1 MKKMKKIGAAILAA
15 CMVVSMAACGNS
27 STANSNNTQSESSSN
42 SGKTDIVIAVDAD
55 IDTLHPANFST
66 TVELNILN
74 QIYDTLMYM
83 NPDETHDPEPRIAE
97 SYEISDDGLDYTFHL
112 RDDVTFHDG
121 SKLTSED
128 VKFSLEMY
136 QQSEYQ
142 GYEVDGLASV
152 DTPDDT
158 TVVCHL
164 EYPYSPFLLGV
175 CNVHIASKSYYEAS
189 ADNFV
194 SSPVGTGPYKYV
206 GRNKGSDI
214 TLEAYDGYYRGVAAI
229 KNVKF
234 EVIPDEATMAVALQ
248 TGEINF
254 ADIEPASISQIQA
267 NKDITIAR
275 VDTSAFSYVC
285 MNLEKE
291 PFNDVRVR
299 QAINYALNRE
309 NIIAVCYDGEAE
321 VNSNICA
328 KTRMGYQDSQLQYTY
343 DVEKAKALLAEAGI
357 ETPYNLGEM
366 LVAEKYSNLAA
377 VIQNDLKAIGL
388 DVTIK
393 VAEFNSFIGDLT
405 SGNYTITALNMTLDG
420 DTQSLEMAFITDY
433 IGMANNA
440 RYSDPEMD
448 ELFAQAQKEAD
459 TEKRTELFNQAFSK
473 AQDEAIYAVIGNP
486 LELFAYN
493 NSLDVPEIAF
503 EGAYFIYN
511 FSWK

>member
-1 MKKMKKIGAAILAA
+1 MKRIGAFLLAA
-15 CMVVSMAACGNS
+15 CMMLSLSACQSNTSGN
-27 STANSNNTQSESSSN
+27 NN
-42 SGKTDIVIAVDAD
+42 KTDLTIAVDAD
-55 IDTLHPANFST
+55 IDTLHPSDFST
-66 TVELNILN
+66 TIELNILN
-74 QIYDTLMYM
+74 QLYDTLLYM
-83 NPDETHDPEPRIAE
+83 NPDETHDPEPRIAK
-97 SYEISDDGLDYTFHL
+97 SYEISDDGLDYTFYL

-121 SKLTSED
+121 SKLTSAD

-136 QQSEYQ
+136 QASEYQ

-152 DTPDDT
+152 ETPDDY
-158 TVVCHL
+158 TVICHL
-164 EYPYSPFLLGV
+164 EYPYAPFLLGV
-175 CNVHIASKSYYEAS
+175 CNVHIASKNYYEAS
-189 ADNFV
+189 PDIFASV
-194 SSPVGTGPYKYV
+194 PVGSGPYKYV

-214 TLEAYDGYYRGVAAI
+214 TLEAYDGYYRGEAAI

-248 TGEINF
+248 TKEINF
-254 ADIEPASISQIQA
+254 ASIQASSISQLDT

-275 VDTSAFSYVC
+275 VDTSSFAYVC

-299 QAINYALNRE
+299 QAINYALNRD

-321 VNSNICA
+321 ENSNICA
-328 KTRMGYQDSQLQYTY
+328 KNRMGYKDSQLQYTY
-343 DVEKAKALLAEAGI
+343 DVEKAKELLKEAGI
-357 ETPYNLGEM
+357 VTPYNLGEM
-366 LVAEKYSNLAA
+366 LVAEKYSNLAV
-377 VIQNDLKAIGL
+377 VIQNDLKEIGF

-393 VAEFNSFIGDLT
+393 VAEFNSYIDDLT

-440 RYSDPEMD
+440 RYSDPDMD
-448 ELFAQAQKEAD
+448 ALFEQAKKEPDTQKRMD
-459 TEKRTELFNQAFSK
+459 LFDQAFCK

-486 LELFAYN
+486 RELFAYD
-493 NSLDVPEIAF
+493 NSLNVPEIAF
-503 EGAYFIYN
+503 EGAYFIYD

>member
-27 STANSNNTQSESSSN
+27 ATTGDNGSQSESSSN

-97 SYEISDDGLDYTFHL
+97 SYEIS
-112 RDDVTFHDG
+112 
-121 SKLTSED
+121 
-128 VKFSLEMY
+128 
-136 QQSEYQ
+136 
-142 GYEVDGLASV
+142 VDGLASV

-194 SSPVGTGPYKYV
+194 SLPVGTGPYKYV

-254 ADIEPASISQIQA
+254 ADIEPASISQLQA

-357 ETPYNLGEM
+357 EIPYNLGEM

-420 DTQSLEMAFITDY
+420 DTQSLEMAFTTDY

-448 ELFAQAQKEAD
+448 ELFAQAQKESD

>member
-1 MKKMKKIGAAILAA
+1 MRLTKKIGAVILAS
-15 CMVVSMAACGNS
+15 CMALGMSACGNGS
-27 STANSNNTQSESSSN
+27 QRGDT
-42 SGKTDIVIAVDAD
+42 SGKKDIAIAVDAD
-55 IDTLHPANFST
+55 IDTLHPSDYST
-66 TVELNILN
+66 TIESNILG

-83 NPDETHDPEPRIAE
+83 NPDGTHDPEPRIAK
-97 SYEISDDGLDYTFHL
+97 SCKISDDGLDYTFEL

-121 SKLTSED
+121 SKLTSAD

-136 QQSEYQ
+136 QASEYQ
-142 GYEVDGLASV
+142 GYMLDGLDTV
-152 DTPDDT
+152 ETPDDY

-164 EYPYSPFLLGV
+164 EYAYSPFLLGV
-175 CNVHIASKSYYEAS
+175 CSAHIASKRYYEAS

-194 SSPVGTGPYKYV
+194 SNPVGSGPYKYV

-214 TLEAYDGYYRGVAAI
+214 TLEAYDGYYRGEAAI

-234 EVIPDEATMAVALQ
+234 EVIPDDVTVAVALQ

-254 ADIEPASISQIQA
+254 ASIEASNISQL
-267 NKDITIAR
+267 KDKEDINIAR
-275 VDTSAFSYVC
+275 VETSSFSYVC

-309 NIIAVCYDGEAE
+309 NIVTVCFDGEAE

-328 KTRMGYQDSQLQYTY
+328 KSRLGYKDSQLQYNY
-343 DVEKAKALLAEAGI
+343 DVEKAKELLKEAGI
-357 ETPYNLGEM
+357 TTPYNLGEM
-366 LVAEKYSNLAA
+366 LVAEKYSNLAT
-377 VIQNDLKAIGL
+377 VIQNDLKEIGFE
-388 DVTIK
+388 VTIK

-420 DTQSLEMAFITDY
+420 DTQSLEMAFVSDY

-440 RYSDPEMD
+440 RYSDAEMD
-448 ELFAQAQKEAD
+448 DLFAQAQIEPD
-459 TEKRTELFNQAFSK
+459 QDKRMELFDRALSK
-473 AQDEAIYAVIGNP
+473 AQDEAIYAVLCNP
-486 LELFAYN
+486 LEIFAYN
-493 NSLDVPEIAF
+493 SSLEVPEIAF
-503 EGAYFIYN
+503 EGNYFVYN